1 MKLNSVRETFL
12 LFPLVFV
19 ILLGLVSPV
28 QAELGGQEYIKQVN
42 ESIGTND
49 MDRIRRLVQEN
60 PENTKKFIQVLE
72 EAAPEEAEA
81 TAQNYRAIAAMLRDV
96 QASLDKAGQQS
107 KGVTRPPLPGQPAA
121 ELKDSQ
127 AAAIQKNVRDIKADL
142 LRQAQ
147 GAVDKTGQQPSRN
160 VADARSRLRQ
170 GIVPVAKPTQ
180 VVIKTNVGD
189 IEVELNPE
197 KAPNSVRNFLQ
208 YVNANFYDGT
218 IFHRVIRGFM
228 IQGGGFT
235 KEMDQKRTQAPI
247 AIESGNGLK
256 NDRGTVAM
264 ARTNDPHSATSQF
277 FINTRDNAFLNY
289 SAPTAQGYGYT
300 VFGKVIKGMEVVDQ
314 IESAKTGFQ
323 GPMGDV
329 PVTPI
334 IIEKISVK

>member
-1 MKLNSVRETFL
+1 M
-12 LFPLVFV
+12 
-19 ILLGLVSPV
+19 
-28 QAELGGQEYIKQVN
+28 
-42 ESIGTND
+42 
-49 MDRIRRLVQEN
+49 
-60 PENTKKFIQVLE
+60 
-72 EAAPEEAEA
+72 
-81 TAQNYRAIAAMLRDV
+81 
-96 QASLDKAGQQS
+96 
-107 KGVTRPPLPGQPAA
+107 
-121 ELKDSQ
+121 
-127 AAAIQKNVRDIKADL
+127 
-142 LRQAQ
+142 
-147 GAVDKTGQQPSRN
+147 
-160 VADARSRLRQ
+160 
-170 GIVPVAKPTQ
+170 AKPTQ